1 MADGMAGSQ
10 RHARGRIGVALREP
24 IPWHDLVQ
32 IVRTAEDTGYHA
44 LFVPEGVA
52 REAFSTLAGLAGE
65 TSRIRVGTGVLPM
78 TSRTSTLTAMGAATL
93 HGLSGGRFILGIGAG
108 LARRLDSVREYVRE
122 VRASLPQ
129 LPEAATPPPVWLAA
143 LGDGMIRLAGEIADG
158 VLLNWCTPE
167 RAAQARQMIEEEA
180 TRAGRDPDD
189 VEIGVYVRACIGPP
203 EEEAMAALK
212 GAAGQYASLA
222 HYRRQLEILGLGK
235 EGLRAAE
242 AVAAGRPQDV
252 PEALVRA
259 LCLLGDPGE
268 AVSRLEEFREAGAD
282 LPVVY
287 PVPSL
292 EPVSSIMGTV
302 LALAPSP
309 AVEA

>member
-1 MADGMAGSQ
+1 MTGSQ
-10 RHARGRIGVALREP
+10 RHAREPIGVALREP
-24 IPWHDLVQ
+24 VPWHDLVQ

-52 REAFSTLAGLAGE
+52 REAFSTLAGLAGQ
-65 TSRIRVGTGVLPM
+65 TSRIRLGAGVLPM
-78 TSRTSTLTAMGAATL
+78 SARTPMLTAMGATTL
-93 HGLSGGRFILGIGAG
+93 QELSGGRLILGVGAG
-108 LARRLDSVREYVRE
+108 FVRRLEAVREYVRE
-122 VRASLPQ
+122 VRAN
-129 LPEAATPPPVWLAA
+129 LPELPDVSAPPPVWLAA
-143 LGDGMIRLAGEIADG
+143 LGDGMIRLAGEVADG

-180 TRAGRDPDD
+180 TRAGRDPDA

-203 EEEAMAALK
+203 EEEALAALK
-212 GAAGQYASLA
+212 AAAGQYASLS

-235 EGLRAAE
+235 EGLQAAE
-242 AVAAGRPQDV
+242 AFAADRPQDV

-259 LCLLGDPGE
+259 LCLLGDPDE
-268 AVSRLEEFREAGAD
+268 AASRLEEFRQAGAD

-292 EPVSSIMGTV
+292 EPVSSMMGTV
-302 LALAPSP
+302 LALAPFP